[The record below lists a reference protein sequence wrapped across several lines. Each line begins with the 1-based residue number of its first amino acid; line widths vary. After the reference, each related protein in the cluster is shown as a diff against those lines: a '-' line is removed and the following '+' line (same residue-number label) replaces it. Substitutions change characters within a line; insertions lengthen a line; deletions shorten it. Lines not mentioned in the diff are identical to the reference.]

1 MLQLQPLWI
10 WKVSCPPGR
19 LHLDHAQVTYSA
31 TITTSIMFWQEQ
43 MMDVS
48 VLQSRSWELGAGGLR
63 LVLVSDCPASP
74 YRALP
79 LGSGGVGL
87 VGWWWPQ
94 GRVLNVVR
102 TVGYPWGT
110 TSLRSSHSTPNK
122 TGPNRQVNITT
133 SDSSDSSKLCSYSP
147 LSYSMPA
154 LEQIP
159 EPVLK
164 MVPEPILK
172 LVNRPF

>member
-122 TGPNRQVNITT
+122 TGPENIGLKHSWFLRQLQSSRNYVNSVPTQLLNGKSRAGSRT
-133 SDSSDSSKLCSYSP
+133 HSKAGSRANYKSW
-147 LSYSMPA
+147 
-154 LEQIP
+154 
-159 EPVLK
+159 
-164 MVPEPILK
+164 
-172 LVNRPF
+172 F